1 MATAMEGATVMRR
14 QRQLKAQQRCDSNNG
29 DGDERRDRATAV
41 AAMVGMTI
49 AMAANNE
56 TTIN

>member
-14 QRQLKAQQRCDSNNG
+14 RRRLKARQRCNG
-29 DGDERRDRATAV
+29 DNGNGDERRDRATAV
-41 AAMVGMTI
+41 AAMVGTTI
-49 AMAANNE
+49 AMAANGE

>member
-14 QRQLKAQQRCDSNNG
+14 QQRLKAQQRCDGDNG
-29 DGDERRDRATAV
+29 NGDERRDRATAL

-49 AMAANNE
+49 AMASDGE
-56 TTIN
+56 TTIT